1 MSDRIKDRSF
11 KMDKVDRVV
20 QVIFTILTFAGLIAV
35 VFIGLDTFVNVIS
48 RYVFRKAI
56 NGTVQLA
63 QITLSLVALCSLP
76 IVTMYNTHIKVDSVV
91 EKFPPKIQT
100 ICNFGNLILC
110 SAMMIALTYY
120 TFIKTFKVKAMGLS
134 MDVPPIP
141 HWPVYLLIAIMMGVS
156 AICAI
161 YNIVHYAVD
170 GTVVTVNT
178 FDEAKKRLAERKEK
192 KSK

>member
-1 MSDRIKDRSF
+1 
-11 KMDKVDRVV
+11 MDKVDRVV
-20 QVIFTILTFAGLIAV
+20 GVIFTILTFAGLISV

-48 RYVFRKAI
+48 RYVFGKAI

-76 IVTMYNTHIKVDSVV
+76 IVTMYNSHIKVDSVV
-91 EKFPPKIQT
+91 EKMPQKAQT
-100 ICNFGNLILC
+100 FFTFFNLILC
-110 SAMMIALTYY
+110 SAMMIVLTYY
-120 TFIKTFKVKAMGLS
+120 TFIKTFKVKAMGLA

-141 HWPVYLLIAIMMGVS
+141 HWPVYLLIAIMMAFS

-170 GTVVTVNT
+170 GTVVTMTT
-178 FDEAKKRLAERKEK
+178 FDEVKKRLAARKES